1 MKTTYAIMITVMAKA
16 KVKNRGK
23 IMNRTHTNGEF
34 RIHHVSQTVTIIGW
48 VAKRRN
54 FGSIVFMDI
63 RDRTGIVQ
71 CVFNEALSEK
81 VKDVRN
87 EYVLE
92 IKGTVVERKD
102 KNPKLPTGEVEIIV
116 EEVTI
121 INTAATTPIIVAD
134 ETDALEDTRLRFRYL
149 DLRRPLMQKK
159 LMQRHAITKAMRNF
173 LDDEGFIEVETPL
186 LTKSTP
192 EGSRE
197 YLVPSRVHA
206 GEFYALAQSPQ
217 IFKQMLM
224 IAGFERYYQV
234 ARCFRDEDL
243 RADRQLDFTQVDIEA
258 SFLSEVEFQTIME
271 NMMVNVFKN
280 VMGRD
285 LPVPFRRIP
294 FEEAM
299 NRYGVD
305 KPDIR
310 YGLHLND
317 VTHLFSASEFKVF
330 SSVIETKGSI
340 KALVIPD
347 YASVTRKEIDAL
359 TDLAKKYGAKG
370 LVVVKRVNGVI
381 EGPAAKFL
389 SESEKAALIGQL
401 SLAENDLVLMVA
413 DAWEK
418 ACIAAG
424 ALRTYFRDALKL
436 VSEDQFEFAWVVDFP
451 LFEHDAEE
459 DRLIARHHPFTRPK
473 EEDAHLL
480 DSDPLSVKA
489 CAYDLVLN
497 GFEVAGGSLRIY
509 DQQMQS
515 KLFSLIGFSEEQIE
529 KRFGFFVD
537 AFKYGTPPHGGI
549 AFGLD
554 RLAMILTNSES
565 LRDVIAFPKN
575 ASARCPLTDA
585 PTPVEI
591 KQLEELHL
599 SVVK

>member
-1 MKTTYAIMITVMAKA
+1 
-16 KVKNRGK
+16 
-23 IMNRTHTNGEF
+23 MNRTHTNGEF
-34 RIHHVSQTVTIIGW
+34 RLNHIGKTVTVIGW

-54 FGSIVFMDI
+54 FGSIVFMDL

-71 CVFNEALSEK
+71 CVFNEELTEK
-81 VKDVRN
+81 VRDVRS
-87 EYVLE
+87 EFILE
-92 IKGTVVERKD
+92 VTGIVVERKD
-102 KNPKLPTGEVEIIV
+102 KNLKLPTGDIEIIV
-116 EEVTI
+116 SDVTI
-121 INTAATTPIIVAD
+121 INTSAATPIIVAD
-134 ETDALEDTRLRFRYL
+134 ETDALEDTRLRYRYL

-173 LDDEGFIEVETPL
+173 LDDEGFIEVETPM

-217 IFKQMLM
+217 IFKQLLM
-224 IAGFERYYQV
+224 VAGFERYYQV

-258 SFLSEVEFQTIME
+258 SFLTEVEFQTILE
-271 NMMVNVFKN
+271 SMMVKVFKE
-280 VMGRD
+280 VMHRD

-294 FEEAM
+294 FDEAM

-310 YGLHLND
+310 FALELND
-317 VTHLFSASEFKVF
+317 VTSLFEASEFKVF
-330 SSVIETKGSI
+330 SSVIEQKGSI
-340 KALVIPD
+340 KALVIND
-347 YASVTRKEIDAL
+347 YTLITRKEIDAL

-370 LVVVKRVNGVI
+370 LVVVKMVGGLI

-389 SESEKAALIGQL
+389 SETEKAVLIERL
-401 SLAENDLVLMVA
+401 SLKDNDLVLMVA
-413 DAWEK
+413 DEWEK
-418 ACIAAG
+418 ACVAAG

-436 VSEDQFEFAWVVDFP
+436 VSDDQFEFAWVVDFP
-451 LFEHDAEE
+451 LFEYDREE

-473 EEDAHLL
+473 AEDAHLL
-480 DSDPLSVKA
+480 ESDPLSVKA

-515 KLFSLIGFSEEQIE
+515 KLFSLIGFSDEQIE

-554 RLAMILTNSES
+554 RLAMILTHSES

-585 PTPVEI
+585 PTPVED
-591 KQLEELHL
+591 KQLTELHL
-599 SVVK
+599 TIVK

>member
-1 MKTTYAIMITVMAKA
+1 
-16 KVKNRGK
+16 
-23 IMNRTHTNGEF
+23 MNRTHTNGEF
-34 RIHHVSQTVTIIGW
+34 RQKHIGNTVTVIGW

-54 FGSIVFMDI
+54 FGSIVFMDL

-71 CVFNEALSEK
+71 CVFNEELTEK
-81 VKDVRN
+81 VKDVRS
-87 EYVLE
+87 EYILE
-92 IKGTVVERKD
+92 VTGVVMERKD
-102 KNPKLPTGEVEIIV
+102 KNPKLSTGDVEINV
-116 EEVTI
+116 TEVTI
-121 INTAATTPIIVAD
+121 INTSAATPIIVAD
-134 ETDALEDTRLRFRYL
+134 DTDALEDTRLRFRYL

-173 LDDEGFIEVETPL
+173 LDDEGFIEVETPM

-258 SFLSEVEFQTIME
+258 SFLSEVEFQTILE
-271 NMMVNVFKN
+271 TMMVNVFKE
-280 VMGRD
+280 VMHRD
-285 LPVPFRRIP
+285 LPVPFRRIS
-294 FEEAM
+294 FDEAM

-310 YGLHLND
+310 YGLELND
-317 VTHLFSASEFKVF
+317 VTSLFEASEFKVF
-330 SSVIETKGSI
+330 SAVIEQKGTI
-340 KALVIPD
+340 KALVINE
-347 YASVTRKEIDAL
+347 YASITRKEIDAL
-359 TDLAKKYGAKG
+359 TDIAKKYGAKG
-370 LVVVKRVNGVI
+370 LVVVKLANGAI

-389 SESEKAALIGQL
+389 SESEKNALIGEL
-401 SLAENDLVLMVA
+401 KLKENDLVLMVA
-413 DAWEK
+413 DEWEK
-418 ACIAAG
+418 ACVAAG

-451 LFEHDAEE
+451 LFEYDREE

-473 EEDAHLL
+473 EEDVHLL
-480 DSDPLSVKA
+480 ESDPISVKA

-509 DQQMQS
+509 DQKMQS
-515 KLFSLIGFSEEQIE
+515 KLFSLIGFSDEQIE

-585 PTPVEI
+585 PTPVEN

-599 SVVK
+599 TVVK

>member
-1 MKTTYAIMITVMAKA
+1 
-16 KVKNRGK
+16 
-23 IMNRTHTNGEF
+23 MNRTHTNGEF
-34 RIHHVSQTVTIIGW
+34 RLEHIGKTVTVLGW

-54 FGSIVFMDI
+54 FGSIVFMDL

-71 CVFNEALSEK
+71 CVFNEELTDK
-81 VKDVRN
+81 VKDVRS
-87 EYVLE
+87 EYILE
-92 IKGTVVERKD
+92 VVGTVVERKD
-102 KNPKLPTGEVEIIV
+102 KNLKLPTGEVEIIARD
-116 EEVTI
+116 VTI
-121 INTAATTPIIVAD
+121 INTSAATPIIVAD
-134 ETDALEDTRLRFRYL
+134 ETDALEDTRLRYRYL

-159 LMQRHAITKAMRNF
+159 LMQRHAITKTMRNF
-173 LDDEGFIEVETPL
+173 LDDEGFIEVETPM

-197 YLVPSRVHA
+197 YLVPSRVHT

-217 IFKQMLM
+217 IFKQLLM

-258 SFLSEVEFQTIME
+258 SFLSEVELQTILE
-271 NMMVNVFKN
+271 TMMVNVFKE
-280 VMGRD
+280 VMHRD

-294 FEEAM
+294 FDEAM

-310 YGLHLND
+310 FGLELSD
-317 VTHLFSASEFKVF
+317 VTTLFEKSEFKVF
-330 SSVIETKGSI
+330 SSVIEQKGNI
-340 KALVIPD
+340 KALVINE
-347 YASVTRKEIDAL
+347 YASINRKEIDTL

-370 LVVVKRVNGVI
+370 LVVVKLVNGVI
-381 EGPAAKFL
+381 EGPASKFL
-389 SESEKAALIGQL
+389 SEAEKTELMAFLKL
-401 SLAENDLVLMVA
+401 KENDLVLMVA

-418 ACIAAG
+418 ACVAAG
-424 ALRTYFRDALKL
+424 VLRTYFRDVLKL

-451 LFEHDAEE
+451 LFEYDSEE

-473 EEDAHLL
+473 AEDAHML
-480 DSDPLSVKA
+480 DSNPLAVKA

-509 DQQMQS
+509 DQQMQA
-515 KLFSLIGFSEEQIE
+515 KLFSLIGFSDEQIE

-554 RLAMILTNSES
+554 RLAMILTQSES

-585 PTPVEI
+585 PTSVEE

-599 SVVK
+599 SIVK

>member
-1 MKTTYAIMITVMAKA
+1 
-16 KVKNRGK
+16 
-23 IMNRTHTNGEF
+23 MNRTHTNGEF
-34 RIHHVSQTVTIIGW
+34 RLNHIGKTVTVIGW

-54 FGSIVFMDI
+54 FGSIVFMDL

-71 CVFNEALSEK
+71 CVFNEELTEK
-81 VKDVRN
+81 VKDVRS
-87 EYVLE
+87 EFILE
-92 IKGTVVERKD
+92 VTGVVVERKD
-102 KNPKLPTGEVEIIV
+102 KNPKLPTGDIEIIV
-116 EEVTI
+116 SDVTI
-121 INTAATTPIIVAD
+121 INTSAATPIIVAD
-134 ETDALEDTRLRFRYL
+134 ETDALEDTRLRYRYL

-173 LDDEGFIEVETPL
+173 LDDEGFIEVETPM

-217 IFKQMLM
+217 IFKQLLM
-224 IAGFERYYQV
+224 VAGFERYYQV

-258 SFLSEVEFQTIME
+258 SFLTEVEFQTILE
-271 NMMVNVFKN
+271 SMMVKVFKE
-280 VMGRD
+280 VMHRD

-294 FEEAM
+294 FDEAM

-310 YGLHLND
+310 FALELND
-317 VTHLFSASEFKVF
+317 VTSLFEASEFKVF
-330 SSVIETKGSI
+330 SSVIEQKGSI
-340 KALVIPD
+340 KALVIND
-347 YASVTRKEIDAL
+347 YALITRKEIDAL

-370 LVVVKRVNGVI
+370 LVVVKMVGGLI

-389 SESEKAALIGQL
+389 SETEKAVLIERL
-401 SLAENDLVLMVA
+401 SLKDNDLVLMVA
-413 DAWEK
+413 DEWEK
-418 ACIAAG
+418 ACVAAG

-436 VSEDQFEFAWVVDFP
+436 VSDDQFEFAWVVDFP
-451 LFEHDAEE
+451 LFEYDREE

-473 EEDAHLL
+473 AEDAHLL
-480 DSDPLSVKA
+480 ESDPLSVKA

-515 KLFSLIGFSEEQIE
+515 KLFSLIGFSDEQIE

-554 RLAMILTNSES
+554 RLAMILTHSES

-585 PTPVEI
+585 PTPVED
-591 KQLEELHL
+591 KQLTELHL
-599 SVVK
+599 TIVK

>member
-1 MKTTYAIMITVMAKA
+1 
-16 KVKNRGK
+16 
-23 IMNRTHTNGEF
+23 MNRTHTNGEF
-34 RIHHVSQTVTIIGW
+34 RISHCGQTVTVLGW
-48 VAKRRN
+48 VGKRRN
-54 FGSIVFMDI
+54 FGSIVFMDM

-71 CVFNEALSEK
+71 CVFNEELTEK
-81 VKDVRN
+81 VKDVRS
-87 EYVLE
+87 EYILE
-92 IKGTVVERKD
+92 ITGTVVERKD
-102 KNPKLPTGEVEIIV
+102 KNPKLATGDVEIIASDL
-116 EEVTI
+116 TI
-121 INTAATTPIIVAD
+121 INTSAATPIIVAD
-134 ETDALEDTRLRFRYL
+134 DTDALEDTRLRYRYL

-173 LDDEGFIEVETPL
+173 LDDEGFIEVETPM

-197 YLVPSRVHA
+197 YLVPSRVHT

-217 IFKQMLM
+217 IFKQLLM

-258 SFLSEVEFQTIME
+258 SFLSEVEFQSILE
-271 NMMVNVFKN
+271 AMMVKVFKE

-285 LPVPFRRIP
+285 LAVPFRRIP
-294 FEEAM
+294 FDEAM
-299 NRYGVD
+299 NRFGVD

-310 YGLHLND
+310 YGLELND
-317 VTHLFSASEFKVF
+317 VTSLFENSEFKVF
-330 SSVIETKGSI
+330 SGVIEQKGTI
-340 KALVIPD
+340 KALIVND
-347 YASVTRKEIDAL
+347 YAAITRKEIDAL
-359 TDLAKKYGAKG
+359 TELAKKHGAKG
-370 LVVVKRVNGVI
+370 LVVVKLVNGVI

-389 SESEKAALIGQL
+389 SEAEKSALVAQL
-401 SLAENDLVLMVA
+401 NLRDNDLVLMVA
-413 DAWEK
+413 DEWEK
-418 ACIAAG
+418 ACVAAG
-424 ALRTYFRDALKL
+424 ALRSYFRDVLKL

-451 LFEHDAEE
+451 LFEYDGEE

-473 EEDAHLL
+473 AEDAHLL
-480 DSDPLSVKA
+480 DSNPLAVKA

-515 KLFSLIGFSEEQIE
+515 KLFSLIGFSDEQIE

-554 RLAMILTNSES
+554 RLAMILTHSES

-575 ASARCPLTDA
+575 ASARCPLTEA
-585 PTPVEI
+585 PTPVEE
-591 KQLEELHL
+591 KQLVELHL
-599 SVVK
+599 TIVK

>member
-1 MKTTYAIMITVMAKA
+1 
-16 KVKNRGK
+16 
-23 IMNRTHTNGEF
+23 MNRTHTNGEF
-34 RIHHVSQTVTIIGW
+34 RIHHVAQTVTILGW

-102 KNPKLPTGEVEIIV
+102 KNPKLPTGEVEIIA

-271 NMMVNVFKN
+271 NMMVKVFKN

-310 YGLHLND
+310 YGLYLND
-317 VTHLFSASEFKVF
+317 VTQLFSESEFKVF
-330 SSVIETKGSI
+330 SSVIESKGSI

-347 YASVTRKEIDAL
+347 YASITRKEIDAL

-370 LVVVKRVNGVI
+370 LVVVKLVNGVI

-389 SESEKAALIGQL
+389 LESEKTALIEQL
-401 SLAENDLVLMVA
+401 NLSENDLVLMVA

-424 ALRTYFRDALKL
+424 ALRTYFRDTLKL
-436 VSEDQFEFAWVVDFP
+436 VNEDQFEFTWVVDFP

-480 DSDPLSVKA
+480 DTEPLSVKA

>member
-1 MKTTYAIMITVMAKA
+1 
-16 KVKNRGK
+16 
-23 IMNRTHTNGEF
+23 MNRTHTNGEF
-34 RIHHVSQTVTIIGW
+34 RIKHVSQTVTIIGW

-330 SSVIETKGSI
+330 SSVIETRGSI

-347 YASVTRKEIDAL
+347 YASITRKEIDAL

-370 LVVVKRVNGVI
+370 LVVVKLVNGVI

-401 SLAENDLVLMVA
+401 SLSENDLVLMVA

-424 ALRTYFRDALKL
+424 ALRTYFRDTLKL
-436 VSEDQFEFAWVVDFP
+436 VREDQFEFAWVVDFP

-585 PTPVEI
+585 PTPVET
-591 KQLEELHL
+591 KQLDELHL
-599 SVVK
+599 TVVK

>member
-1 MKTTYAIMITVMAKA
+1 
-16 KVKNRGK
+16 
-23 IMNRTHTNGEF
+23 MNRTHTNGEF
-34 RIHHVSQTVTIIGW
+34 RLSHIGKTVTVIGW

-54 FGSIVFMDI
+54 FGSIVFMDL

-71 CVFNEALSEK
+71 CVFNEELTEK
-81 VKDVRN
+81 VRDVRS
-87 EYVLE
+87 EFILE
-92 IKGTVVERKD
+92 VTGVVVERKD
-102 KNPKLPTGEVEIIV
+102 KNPKLPTGDIEIIV
-116 EEVTI
+116 SDVTI
-121 INTAATTPIIVAD
+121 INTSAATPIIVAD
-134 ETDALEDTRLRFRYL
+134 ETDALEDTRLRYRYL

-173 LDDEGFIEVETPL
+173 LDDEGFIEVETPM

-197 YLVPSRVHA
+197 YLVPSRVHT

-217 IFKQMLM
+217 IFKQLLM
-224 IAGFERYYQV
+224 VAGFERYYQV

-258 SFLSEVEFQTIME
+258 SFLTEVEFQTILE
-271 NMMVNVFKN
+271 TMMVKVFKE
-280 VMGRD
+280 VMHRD

-294 FEEAM
+294 FDEAM

-310 YGLHLND
+310 FALELND
-317 VTHLFSASEFKVF
+317 VTSLFEASEFKVF
-330 SSVIETKGSI
+330 SSVIEQKGSI
-340 KALVIPD
+340 KALVIND
-347 YASVTRKEIDAL
+347 YATITRKEIDAL

-370 LVVVKRVNGVI
+370 LVVVKMVGGLI

-389 SESEKAALIGQL
+389 SETEKAGLIERLGL
-401 SLAENDLVLMVA
+401 TDNDLVLMVA
-413 DAWEK
+413 DEWEK
-418 ACIAAG
+418 ACVAAG
-424 ALRTYFRDALKL
+424 ALRSYFRDALKL
-436 VSEDQFEFAWVVDFP
+436 VSDDQFEFAWVVDFP
-451 LFEHDAEE
+451 LFEYDEEE

-473 EEDAHLL
+473 AEDAHLL

-515 KLFSLIGFSEEQIE
+515 KLFSLIGFSDEQIE

-554 RLAMILTNSES
+554 RLAMILTHSES

-585 PTPVEI
+585 PTPVED
-591 KQLEELHL
+591 KQLTELHL
-599 SVVK
+599 SIVK